1 MWNHI
6 GAIIGSLLPSVG
18 SAISNRQATNDT
30 NVANRELAD
39 KQMQFQERMSNTAH
53 QREVADLKAAGLNPI
68 LSAGG
73 NGSSTPTGAMAPQEA
88 PKIELP
94 DMLAYGVSL
103 KQLEQADQKIAI
115 DKANSAAGIAKTL
128 SETDLTKMKSI
139 LAGKGMMKAQLE
151 GEASAVMRNIIQ
163 FLKDNVRRQKN
174 PSSIKQNLENSN
186 LKLP

>member
-6 GAIIGSLLPSVG
+6 GAIVGSLLPSIG
-18 SAISNRQATNDT
+18 SAISNRQSVNDT

-73 NGSSTPTGAMAPQEA
+73 NGSSTPSGAMAPQEA

-94 DMLAYGVSL
+94 DMLAYGISL
-103 KQLEQADQKIAI
+103 KQLDQADQKIAI

-128 SETDLTKMKSI
+128 SDTELVKMKRV
-139 LAGKGMMKAQLE
+139 LAQKGMIKADLE
-151 GEASAVMRNIIQ
+151 GEASKVLQNIMR
-163 FLKDNVRRQKN
+163 FMKENVRRQKS
-174 PSSIKQNLENSN
+174 PRSIHDSLENSN